1 VGAGGAGERGECEEL
16 GGFMS
21 PTCGSARGAE
31 ASLADLTK
39 TGRQIFWSKGPLA
52 ATDLTQ

>member
-1 VGAGGAGERGECEEL
+1 
-16 GGFMS
+16 MS